1 MYDGVCVGSIK
12 KKSEVALMCHK
23 YIFHVN
29 THLKITL
36 FHIKNG

>member
-1 MYDGVCVGSIK
+1 MMVYVWDLLK